1 MQKTYRTVAIID
13 SGIGGVSVLKQLI
26 EKHKVG
32 NYIYYAD
39 NLYMPYGNKSKQFI
53 ISRIDTIIKE
63 IDKNYKVDI
72 IIIACNTASSCIDIT
87 KYKNVIC
94 LTFDKDETYLAT
106 CLTKKNVKAN
116 KVISDKKLAK
126 NIEDNIHNK
135 ESLKFIIKECVN
147 KHNLYN
153 YKRIILG
160 CTHYELVVD
169 LFKEECKK
177 TMFLCNSAK
186 VVNNI
191 KVEGENANIHIL
203 LSKASKS
210 YIDKIKYILYK

>member
-1 MQKTYRTVAIID
+1 MQKSYRTVAIID

-63 IDKNYKVDI
+63 IDENYKVDI
-72 IIIACNTASSCIDIT
+72 IIIACNTASSCIDVA

-94 LTFDKDETYLAT
+94 LIFDKDETYLAT
-106 CLTKKNVKAN
+106 SLTKKNVKAN
-116 KVISDKKLAK
+116 KVISDKKLARS
-126 NIEDNIHNK
+126 IEDNIQNK
-135 ESLKFIIKECVN
+135 EPLKHVIKECVN
-147 KHNLYN
+147 KHKLYN
-153 YKRIILG
+153 YNKIVLG
-160 CTHYELVVD
+160 CTHYELVAD
-169 LFKEECKK
+169 LFKEECKN
-177 TMFLCNSAK
+177 TMFVCNSAK
-186 VVNNI
+186 VVENI

-203 LSKASKS
+203 LSKASKL
-210 YIDKIKYILYK
+210 YIDKIKFILKK